1 MSPRSTLG
9 TPALSGDDL
18 DFYLR
23 RFVSGWYRGSAH
35 FGSDVQRFCA
45 AYRIGEPLRR
55 AFASRAWQ
63 AVEGAATR

>member
-9 TPALSGDDL
+9 APSLSGEDL

-35 FGSDVQRFCA
+35 FGSDVQRFCS

-55 AFASRAWQ
+55 DFAS
-63 AVEGAATR
+63 AARSAIEAAAR

>member
-9 TPALSGDDL
+9 RPQLSGEDL

-23 RFVSGWYRGSAH
+23 RFTSGWYRGSAH
-35 FGSDVQRFCA
+35 FGTDVKRFCA

-55 AFASRAWQ
+55 SFASEAWN
-63 AVEGAATR
+63 AVGGAATR

>member
-1 MSPRSTLG
+1 MSPRSTLARQ
-9 TPALSGDDL
+9 TLSGDDL

-45 AYRIGEPLRR
+45 AYRIGEPLRG
-55 AFASRAWQ
+55 AFARQARR
-63 AVEGAATR
+63 AVEAAATR